1 MTKALYRKYRPLK
14 LADVVGQDDT
24 IRQLQT
30 QLTNQKISHGYLFVG
45 ARGCGKTSVAR
56 IFAHEINHFD
66 YQLEDNYVDIIEIDA
81 AVFTMVE
88 NIRELRDKA
97 MLAPTTGKYK
107 VYIIDEI
114 HMLSKNAFNALLKI
128 LEEPPEHIVFIL
140 ATTNP
145 EKIPATILS
154 RVQIFHFK
162 LADKSIMQPFLEN
175 ICQKEGINIEKD
187 ALSLLIEQGGG
198 SFRDSLSILDQLS
211 NLHADKS
218 TLITTEEVS
227 SALGVPKQVL
237 IEELLASYE
246 QENIDQIRSLIEE
259 LINQGNKAEGIA
271 TSLIKAIV
279 QNPTAK
285 NLHLIEKLYAV
296 NGEFASAKLIVALI
310 LDHFKTAPIT
320 ISAPSTPQ
328 IQAAKTPVT
337 AQTPDAVRAQ
347 ATTKTSIATESPA
360 AEPAAQVTPVA
371 PAAPATPVAPAAPAT
386 SVTTT
391 TPTPPATSEEPAK
404 PSINPEIRERLIK
417 ISKSKLTEKIQER
430 AEIQNQPVQAEAMTI
445 PEAVVSGSG
454 DFSAKGFLENIKNIA
469 ETLFVPLNK
478 SYFAYKSN
486 QLEIYP
492 SAKVWFNILNSKNNL
507 EVLKTAING
516 LNITIMNP
524 DEHKIPSTAVDFN
537 QFSAGKLEATPRTD
551 DASLSAISDIM
562 GNIQEL
568 EDSPF

>member
-128 LEEPPEHIVFIL
+128 LEEPPEHIVFIF

-162 LADKSIMQPFLEN
+162 LADKSVMQPFLES
-175 ICQKEGINIEKD
+175 ICQKEGINIEKE

-211 NLHADKS
+211 NLHPDKS

-237 IEELLASYE
+237 IQELLTSYE
-246 QENIDQIRSLIEE
+246 QENVDQIRSLVEE

-310 LDHFKTAPIT
+310 LDHFKAAPIT

-328 IQAAKTPVT
+328 IQAANPPVT
-337 AQTPDAVRAQ
+337 TQTPEAVSTQEA
-347 ATTKTSIATESPA
+347 TKTSIATESPIT
-360 AEPAAQVTPVA
+360 E
-371 PAAPATPVAPAAPAT
+371 PAAPATPVAPATPAT
-386 SVTTT
+386 PV
-391 TPTPPATSEEPAK
+391 TSEEPAK
-404 PSINPEIRERLIK
+404 PSIDPEIRERLVK
-417 ISKSKLTEKIQER
+417 ISKSKITEKIQER
-430 AEIQNQPVQAEAMTI
+430 AEIQNQQVQAEAITI

-516 LNITIMNP
+516 LNIIIMNP

-537 QFSAGKLEATPRTD
+537 QFSAGKLEATPKSD

>member
-14 LADVVGQDDT
+14 LTDVVGQDDT

-107 VYIIDEI
+107 IYIIDEI

-128 LEEPPEHIVFIL
+128 LEEPPEHVVFIF

-162 LADKSIMQPFLEN
+162 LADKSVMQPFLEN

-211 NLHADKS
+211 NLHPDKS

-237 IEELLASYE
+237 IQELLASYE
-246 QENIDQIRSLIEE
+246 QEDVDQIRSLVEE

-271 TSLIKAIV
+271 TSLIKVII
-279 QNPTAK
+279 QNPTTK

-310 LDHFKTAPIT
+310 LDHFKATPVA
-320 ISAPSTPQ
+320 ISAPSTSQ
-328 IQAAKTPVT
+328 IQATNPPVT
-337 AQTPDAVRAQ
+337 TQTPEVISAQ
-347 ATTKTSIATESPA
+347 ETTKTSIATESPVV
-360 AEPAAQVTPVA
+360 EPATPVTTAA
-371 PAAPATPVAPAAPAT
+371 PAAPVTPAE
-386 SVTTT
+386 
-391 TPTPPATSEEPAK
+391 PTK
-404 PSINPEIRERLIK
+404 PSINPEIRERLVK
-417 ISKSKLTEKIQER
+417 ISKSKITEKIQER
-430 AEIQNQPVQAEAMTI
+430 AEIQNQQGQVEAMTI

-478 SYFAYKSN
+478 SYFAYKTDH
-486 QLEIYP
+486 LEIYP

-516 LNITIMNP
+516 LNIIIMNP

-537 QFSAGKLEATPRTD
+537 QFSAGKLEATPKTD

>member
-128 LEEPPEHIVFIL
+128 LEEPPEHIVFIF

-162 LADKSIMQPFLEN
+162 LADKSVMQPFLES

-211 NLHADKS
+211 NLHPDKS

-237 IEELLASYE
+237 IQEILTSYE
-246 QENIDQIRSLIEE
+246 QENVDQIRSLVEE

-310 LDHFKTAPIT
+310 LDHFKAAPIT

-328 IQAAKTPVT
+328 IQAANPPVT
-337 AQTPDAVRAQ
+337 TQTPEAVSAQ
-347 ATTKTSIATESPA
+347 ETTKTSIATESPVV
-360 AEPAAQVTPVA
+360 E
-371 PAAPATPVAPAAPAT
+371 PAAPATPVAPATPATPVTPTAPAT
-386 SVTTT
+386 Q
-391 TPTPPATSEEPAK
+391 EESAK
-404 PSINPEIRERLIK
+404 PSINPEIRERLVK

-430 AEIQNQPVQAEAMTI
+430 AEIQNQQVQVEAMTI

-516 LNITIMNP
+516 LNIIIMNP

-537 QFSAGKLEATPRTD
+537 QFSAGKLEAAPKTD

>member
-97 MLAPTTGKYK
+97 MLTPTTGKYK

-128 LEEPPEHIVFIL
+128 LEEPPEHIVFIF

-211 NLHADKS
+211 NLHPDKS

-237 IEELLASYE
+237 IEELLVSYE
-246 QENIDQIRSLIEE
+246 QENIDKIRNLVEE

-310 LDHFKTAPIT
+310 LDHFKAALVA

-328 IQAAKTPVT
+328 IQATNPPVT
-337 AQTPDAVRAQ
+337 TQTLEVISAQEA
-347 ATTKTSIATESPA
+347 TKTSIATESPI
-360 AEPAAQVTPVA
+360 AEPATPATQVTPTA
-371 PAAPATPVAPAAPAT
+371 Q
-386 SVTTT
+386 T
-391 TPTPPATSEEPAK
+391 TPTTTATPTPQEEPAK
-404 PSINPEIRERLIK
+404 PSINPEIRERLVK
-417 ISKSKLTEKIQER
+417 ISKSKITEKIQER
-430 AEIQNQPVQAEAMTI
+430 AEIQNQQVQVEAMTI

-454 DFSAKGFLENIKNIA
+454 DFSAKGFLENIRNIA

-478 SYFAYKSN
+478 SYFAYKTDH
-486 QLEIYP
+486 LEIYP

-507 EVLKTAING
+507 EVLRTAING
-516 LNITIMNP
+516 LNIIIMNP
-524 DEHKIPSTAVDFN
+524 DEHKTPSTAVDFN
-537 QFSAGKLEATPRTD
+537 QFSAGKLEATPKTD

>member
-128 LEEPPEHIVFIL
+128 LEEPPEHIVFIF

-162 LADKSIMQPFLEN
+162 LADKSVMQPFLEG
-175 ICQKEGINIEKD
+175 IRQKEGINIEKD

-237 IEELLASYE
+237 IQELLTSYE
-246 QENIDQIRSLIEE
+246 QENVDQIRSLVEE
-259 LINQGNKAEGIA
+259 LINQGNKSEGIA

-310 LDHFKTAPIT
+310 LDHFKTTPIT
-320 ISAPSTPQ
+320 VSAPSAPQ
-328 IQAAKTPVT
+328 IQAKNPEVITPAPEVIST
-337 AQTPDAVRAQ
+337 Q
-347 ATTKTSIATESPA
+347 AATEVPIATESPI
-360 AEPAAQVTPVA
+360 AEPAAPAAPVTPV
-371 PAAPATPVAPAAPAT
+371 
-386 SVTTT
+386 
-391 TPTPPATSEEPAK
+391 EPAK
-404 PSINPEIRERLIK
+404 PSIDPEIRERLVK

-430 AEIQNQPVQAEAMTI
+430 AEIQNQQVQVEAMTI

-454 DFSAKGFLENIKNIA
+454 DFSAKGFLENIRNIA

-478 SYFAYKSN
+478 SYFTYKSN

-507 EVLKTAING
+507 EVLRTAING
-516 LNITIMNP
+516 LNIIIMNP

-537 QFSAGKLEATPRTD
+537 QFSAGKLEAAPKSD
-551 DASLSAISDIM
+551 DTSLSAISDIM

>member
-128 LEEPPEHIVFIL
+128 LEEPPEHIVFIF

-162 LADKSIMQPFLEN
+162 LADKSIMQPFLEG

-211 NLHADKS
+211 NLHPDKS

-237 IEELLASYE
+237 IEELLANYE
-246 QENIDQIRSLIEE
+246 QENIDQIRSLVEE

-310 LDHFKTAPIT
+310 LDHFKAAPIT
-320 ISAPSTPQ
+320 ISAPPAPQ
-328 IQAAKTPVT
+328 IQATNPPIT
-337 AQTPDAVRAQ
+337 IQTPEAVSAQ
-347 ATTKTSIATESPA
+347 ATTETSIATESLI
-360 AEPAAQVTPVA
+360 AEPIPPAAQT
-371 PAAPATPVAPAAPAT
+371 TPVAPAAPAT
-386 SVTTT
+386 S
-391 TPTPPATSEEPAK
+391 ATSEEPAK
-404 PSINPEIRERLIK
+404 PSINPEIRERLVK

-430 AEIQNQPVQAEAMTI
+430 AEIQNQQIQAEAMTI

-507 EVLKTAING
+507 EVLRAAING
-516 LNITIMNP
+516 LNIIIMNP

-537 QFSAGKLEATPRTD
+537 QFSAGKLEATPKTD

>member
-30 QLTNQKISHGYLFVG
+30 QLANQKISHGYLFVG

-128 LEEPPEHIVFIL
+128 LEEPPEHIVFIF

-162 LADKSIMQPFLEN
+162 LADKSVMQPFLEN

-237 IEELLASYE
+237 IQELLANYE
-246 QENIDQIRSLIEE
+246 QENVDQIRSLVEE

-285 NLHLIEKLYAV
+285 NLHVIEKLYAV

-310 LDHFKTAPIT
+310 LDHFKATPVA

-328 IQAAKTPVT
+328 IQVAKTTVN
-337 AQTPDAVRAQ
+337 AQTPGVISAQ
-347 ATTKTSIATESPA
+347 EATKTSIATESPIT
-360 AEPAAQVTPVA
+360 EPATTAAPVTSTTS
-371 PAAPATPVAPAAPAT
+371 AAPATPVN
-386 SVTTT
+386 
-391 TPTPPATSEEPAK
+391 SEEPAK

-417 ISKSKLTEKIQER
+417 ISKSRLTEKIQER
-430 AEIQNQPVQAEAMTI
+430 AEIQNQQVQAEAMTI

-454 DFSAKGFLENIKNIA
+454 DFSAKGFLENIRNIA

-478 SYFAYKSN
+478 SYFTYKSN

-507 EVLKTAING
+507 EVLRTAING
-516 LNITIMNP
+516 LNIIIMNP

-537 QFSAGKLEATPRTD
+537 QFSAGKLEAAPKSD
-551 DASLSAISDIM
+551 DTSLSAISDIM

>member
-128 LEEPPEHIVFIL
+128 LEEPPEHIVFIF

-162 LADKSIMQPFLEN
+162 LADKSIMQPFLEG

-237 IEELLASYE
+237 IQELLASYE
-246 QENIDQIRSLIEE
+246 QENVDQIRSLVEE

-285 NLHLIEKLYAV
+285 NLHLIEKLYTV

-310 LDHFKTAPIT
+310 LDHFKAAPIT
-320 ISAPSTPQ
+320 ISAPSAPQ
-328 IQAAKTPVT
+328 IQATKTPVT
-337 AQTPDAVRAQ
+337 TQIPDAVRAQ
-347 ATTKTSIATESPA
+347 ATTETSIATGVPI
-360 AEPAAQVTPVA
+360 AEPAATATPVTSTTS
-371 PAAPATPVAPAAPAT
+371 AAPATPVN
-386 SVTTT
+386 
-391 TPTPPATSEEPAK
+391 SEEPAK

-417 ISKSKLTEKIQER
+417 ISKSRLTEKIQER
-430 AEIQNQPVQAEAMTI
+430 AEIQNQQVQAEAMTI

-516 LNITIMNP
+516 LNIIIMNP

-537 QFSAGKLEATPRTD
+537 QFSAGKLEAALKS
-551 DASLSAISDIM
+551 DAPSLSAISDIM

>member
-128 LEEPPEHIVFIL
+128 LEEPPEHIVFIF

-162 LADKSIMQPFLEN
+162 LADKSIMQSFLEN

-237 IEELLASYE
+237 IQEILTSYE
-246 QENIDQIRSLIEE
+246 QEDINQIRSLVEE

-279 QNPTAK
+279 QNPTTK

-310 LDHFKTAPIT
+310 LDHFKAAPIA
-320 ISAPSTPQ
+320 IAAPSAPQ
-328 IQAAKTPVT
+328 IQATKTQANT
-337 AQTPDAVRAQ
+337 QTPEAVSAQ
-347 ATTKTSIATESPA
+347 ATTKTSIATESPI
-360 AEPAAQVTPVA
+360 AEPIPPVTQTTTGA
-371 PAAPATPVAPAAPAT
+371 PAAPAAPV
-386 SVTTT
+386 
-391 TPTPPATSEEPAK
+391 TSEEPAK
-404 PSINPEIRERLIK
+404 PSINPEIRERLVK

-430 AEIQNQPVQAEAMTI
+430 AEIQNQQVQAEAMTI
-445 PEAVVSGSG
+445 PEAVVSGAG
-454 DFSAKGFLENIKNIA
+454 DFSAKGFLENIRNIA

-516 LNITIMNP
+516 LNITIINP

-537 QFSAGKLEATPRTD
+537 QFSAGKLEATPKTD
-551 DASLSAISDIM
+551 DTSLSAISDIM

>member
-128 LEEPPEHIVFIL
+128 LEEPPEHIVFIF

-162 LADKSIMQPFLEN
+162 LADKSVMQPFLEN

-211 NLHADKS
+211 NLHPDKS

-237 IEELLASYE
+237 IQELLASYE
-246 QENIDQIRSLIEE
+246 QENVDQIRSLVEE

-285 NLHLIEKLYAV
+285 NLHLIEKLYTV

-310 LDHFKTAPIT
+310 LDHFKAAPIT
-320 ISAPSTPQ
+320 ISAPSAPQ
-328 IQAAKTPVT
+328 IQATKTPVT
-337 AQTPDAVRAQ
+337 TQIPDAVRAQ
-347 ATTKTSIATESPA
+347 ATTETSIATGVPIT
-360 AEPAAQVTPVA
+360 EPAATATPVTSTTSA
-371 PAAPATPVAPAAPAT
+371 VPATPVN
-386 SVTTT
+386 
-391 TPTPPATSEEPAK
+391 SEEPAK
-404 PSINPEIRERLIK
+404 PSINPEIRERLVK

-430 AEIQNQPVQAEAMTI
+430 AEIQNQQVQAEAMTI

-454 DFSAKGFLENIKNIA
+454 DFSAKGFLENIRNIA

-478 SYFAYKSN
+478 SYFTYKSN
-486 QLEIYP
+486 QLKIYP

-507 EVLKTAING
+507 EVLRTAING
-516 LNITIMNP
+516 LNIIIMNP

-537 QFSAGKLEATPRTD
+537 QFSAGKLEAAPKSD
-551 DASLSAISDIM
+551 DTSLSAISDIM

>member
-128 LEEPPEHIVFIL
+128 LEEPPEHIVFIF

-162 LADKSIMQPFLEN
+162 LADKSIMQPFLEG

-246 QENIDQIRSLIEE
+246 QENIDQIRSLVEE

-271 TSLIKAIV
+271 TSLIKAIM
-279 QNPTAK
+279 QNPTTK

-310 LDHFKTAPIT
+310 LDHFKAAPIT
-320 ISAPSTPQ
+320 IAAPSAPQ
-328 IQAAKTPVT
+328 IQATKTQANTQTPETTSTQMAAETPMATKSPIVETATPATPTTPV
-337 AQTPDAVRAQ
+337 V
-347 ATTKTSIATESPA
+347 PA
-360 AEPAAQVTPVA
+360 A
-371 PAAPATPVAPAAPAT
+371 PAAPVTP
-386 SVTTT
+386 
-391 TPTPPATSEEPAK
+391 EEPAK
-404 PSINPEIRERLIK
+404 PSINPEIRERLVK
-417 ISKSKLTEKIQER
+417 ISKSKLTEKIQKR
-430 AEIQNQPVQAEAMTI
+430 AEIQNQQVQAEAMTI

-454 DFSAKGFLENIKNIA
+454 DFSAKGFLENIRNIA

-478 SYFAYKSN
+478 SYFAYKTDH
-486 QLEIYP
+486 LEIYP

-516 LNITIMNP
+516 LNIIIMNP

-537 QFSAGKLEATPRTD
+537 QFSAGKLEATPKTD

>member
-128 LEEPPEHIVFIL
+128 LEEPPEHIVFIF

-162 LADKSIMQPFLEN
+162 LADKSVMQPFLEG

-218 TLITTEEVS
+218 TLVTTEEVS

-237 IEELLASYE
+237 IEELLTNYE
-246 QENIDQIRSLIEE
+246 QENIDQIRSLVEE

-296 NGEFASAKLIVALI
+296 NGDFASAKLIVALI
-310 LDHFKTAPIT
+310 LDHFKAAPIA
-320 ISAPSTPQ
+320 IAAPSAPQ
-328 IQAAKTPVT
+328 IQATKTQANT
-337 AQTPDAVRAQ
+337 QTPEAVSAQ
-347 ATTKTSIATESPA
+347 ATTKTSIATESPI
-360 AEPAAQVTPVA
+360 AEPIPPVTQTTTGA
-371 PAAPATPVAPAAPAT
+371 PAAPAAPV
-386 SVTTT
+386 
-391 TPTPPATSEEPAK
+391 PPEESAK
-404 PSINPEIRERLIK
+404 PSINPEIRERLVK

-430 AEIQNQPVQAEAMTI
+430 AEIQNQQVQAEAMTI
-445 PEAVVSGSG
+445 PEAVVSGAG
-454 DFSAKGFLENIKNIA
+454 DFSAKGFLENIRNIA

-492 SAKVWFNILNSKNNL
+492 STKVWFNILNSKNNL
-507 EVLKTAING
+507 EVLRTAING
-516 LNITIMNP
+516 LNIIIMNP

-537 QFSAGKLEATPRTD
+537 QFSAGKLEATPKTD
-551 DASLSAISDIM
+551 DTSLSAISDIM

>member
-128 LEEPPEHIVFIL
+128 LEEPPEHIVFIF

-211 NLHADKS
+211 NLHTDKS

-237 IEELLASYE
+237 IEELLANYE

-310 LDHFKTAPIT
+310 LDHFKATPVA

-328 IQAAKTPVT
+328 IQVAKTTVN
-337 AQTPDAVRAQ
+337 AQTPGVISAQ
-347 ATTKTSIATESPA
+347 EATKTSIATESPVV
-360 AEPAAQVTPVA
+360 EPAT
-371 PAAPATPVAPAAPAT
+371 PATPVAPATPAT
-386 SVTTT
+386 SA
-391 TPTPPATSEEPAK
+391 TPTPQEEPAK
-404 PSINPEIRERLIK
+404 PSINPEIRERLVK

-430 AEIQNQPVQAEAMTI
+430 AEIQNQQVQAEAMTI

-516 LNITIMNP
+516 LNIIIMNP
-524 DEHKIPSTAVDFN
+524 DEHKIPSTTVDFN
-537 QFSAGKLEATPRTD
+537 QFSAGKLEAAPKSD
-551 DASLSAISDIM
+551 DTSLSAISDIM

>member
-14 LADVVGQDDT
+14 LADVVGQDDA

-128 LEEPPEHIVFIL
+128 LEEPPEHVVFIF

-162 LADKSIMQPFLEN
+162 LADKSVMQPFLEN

-211 NLHADKS
+211 NLHPDKS

-237 IEELLASYE
+237 IQELLTSYE
-246 QENIDQIRSLIEE
+246 QENVDQIRSLVEE

-310 LDHFKTAPIT
+310 LDHFKAAPIT
-320 ISAPSTPQ
+320 ISAPSAPQ
-328 IQAAKTPVT
+328 IQATKTPVT
-337 AQTPDAVRAQ
+337 TQTPEVVSTQEA
-347 ATTKTSIATESPA
+347 TKTSIAAGSPI
-360 AEPAAQVTPVA
+360 AEPAAPVTPVN
-371 PAAPATPVAPAAPAT
+371 PTTP
-386 SVTTT
+386 T
-391 TPTPPATSEEPAK
+391 TPTPQEKPAK
-404 PSINPEIRERLIK
+404 PSINPEIRERLVK

-430 AEIQNQPVQAEAMTI
+430 AEIQNQQVQVEAMTI

-537 QFSAGKLEATPRTD
+537 QFSAGKLEATPKTD

>member
-128 LEEPPEHIVFIL
+128 LEEPPEHIVFIF

-162 LADKSIMQPFLEN
+162 LADKSIMQPFLEG

-211 NLHADKS
+211 NLHPDKS

-237 IEELLASYE
+237 IEELLANYE
-246 QENIDQIRSLIEE
+246 QENIDQIRSLVEE

-310 LDHFKTAPIT
+310 LDHFKAAPIT
-320 ISAPSTPQ
+320 ISAPPAPQ
-328 IQAAKTPVT
+328 IQTTNPPIT
-337 AQTPDAVRAQ
+337 IQTPEAVSAQ
-347 ATTKTSIATESPA
+347 ATTETSIAAESPIV
-360 AEPAAQVTPVA
+360 EPIPPVTQTTPVA
-371 PAAPATPVAPAAPAT
+371 PAAPAAPVA
-386 SVTTT
+386 
-391 TPTPPATSEEPAK
+391 SEESAK
-404 PSINPEIRERLIK
+404 PSINPEIRERLVK
-417 ISKSKLTEKIQER
+417 ISKSKLTKKIQER
-430 AEIQNQPVQAEAMTI
+430 AEIQNQQVQAEAMTI

-454 DFSAKGFLENIKNIA
+454 DFSAKGFLENIRNIA

-478 SYFAYKSN
+478 SYFTYKSN

-516 LNITIMNP
+516 LNILIMNP
-524 DEHKIPSTAVDFN
+524 DEHKTPSTAVDFN
-537 QFSAGKLEATPRTD
+537 QFSAGKLEAAPKSD

>member
-1 MTKALYRKYRPLK
+1 
-14 LADVVGQDDT
+14 
-24 IRQLQT
+24 
-30 QLTNQKISHGYLFVG
+30 
-45 ARGCGKTSVAR
+45 
-56 IFAHEINHFD
+56 
-66 YQLEDNYVDIIEIDA
+66 
-81 AVFTMVE
+81 
-88 NIRELRDKA
+88 
-97 MLAPTTGKYK
+97 
-107 VYIIDEI
+107 
-114 HMLSKNAFNALLKI
+114 MLSKNAFNALLKI
-128 LEEPPEHIVFIL
+128 LEEPPEHIVFIF

-162 LADKSIMQPFLEN
+162 LADKSVMQPFLEN

-211 NLHADKS
+211 NLHPDKS

-237 IEELLASYE
+237 IEELLVSYE
-246 QENIDQIRSLIEE
+246 QENIDKIRNLVEE

-310 LDHFKTAPIT
+310 LDHFKAAPVA

-328 IQAAKTPVT
+328 IQATKPPVT
-337 AQTPDAVRAQ
+337 TQTAEVISAQEA
-347 ATTKTSIATESPA
+347 TKTSIATESPIT
-360 AEPAAQVTPVA
+360 E
-371 PAAPATPVAPAAPAT
+371 PAAPATPVAPATPAT
-386 SVTTT
+386 PV
-391 TPTPPATSEEPAK
+391 TSEEPAK
-404 PSINPEIRERLIK
+404 PSINPEIRERLVK

-430 AEIQNQPVQAEAMTI
+430 AEIQNQQVQAEAMTI

-478 SYFAYKSN
+478 SYFAYKTDH
-486 QLEIYP
+486 LEIYP

>member
-128 LEEPPEHIVFIL
+128 LEEPPEHIVFIF

-162 LADKSIMQPFLEN
+162 LADKSVMQPFLES

-227 SALGVPKQVL
+227 SVLGVPKQVL
-237 IEELLASYE
+237 IQELLANYE
-246 QENIDQIRSLIEE
+246 QENVEQIRSLVEE

-310 LDHFKTAPIT
+310 LDHFKATPVA

-328 IQAAKTPVT
+328 IQVAKTTVN
-337 AQTPDAVRAQ
+337 AQTPGVISAQ
-347 ATTKTSIATESPA
+347 EATKTSITTESPA
-360 AEPAAQVTPVA
+360 AE
-371 PAAPATPVAPAAPAT
+371 PAAPATPVAPATPATPVTPTAPAT
-386 SVTTT
+386 Q
-391 TPTPPATSEEPAK
+391 EESAK
-404 PSINPEIRERLIK
+404 PSINPEIRERLVK

-430 AEIQNQPVQAEAMTI
+430 AEIQNQQVQVEAMMI

-516 LNITIMNP
+516 LNIIIMNP

-537 QFSAGKLEATPRTD
+537 QFSAGKLEATPKTD

>member
-14 LADVVGQDDT
+14 LADVVGQDDA

-128 LEEPPEHIVFIL
+128 LEEPPEHIVFIF

-162 LADKSIMQPFLEN
+162 LADKSIMQPFLKN

-211 NLHADKS
+211 NLHTDKS

-227 SALGVPKQVL
+227 SALGIPKQVL

-246 QENIDQIRSLIEE
+246 QENIDQIRSLVEE

-285 NLHLIEKLYAV
+285 NLHLIEKLYVV

-310 LDHFKTAPIT
+310 LDHFKAAPIT

-328 IQAAKTPVT
+328 IQATNPPVNT
-337 AQTPDAVRAQ
+337 QTPE
-347 ATTKTSIATESPA
+347 TTSTQMA
-360 AEPAAQVTPVA
+360 AETSMATKSPIVE
-371 PAAPATPVAPAAPAT
+371 PAAPATPATPAT
-386 SVTTT
+386 SATS
-391 TPTPPATSEEPAK
+391 ATSEEPAK
-404 PSINPEIRERLIK
+404 PSINPEIRERLVK

-430 AEIQNQPVQAEAMTI
+430 AEIQNQQIQAEAMTI

-516 LNITIMNP
+516 LNIIIMNP

-537 QFSAGKLEATPRTD
+537 QFSAGKLEATPKTD

>member
-128 LEEPPEHIVFIL
+128 LEEPPEHIVFIF

-162 LADKSIMQPFLEN
+162 LADKSVMQPFLEN

-211 NLHADKS
+211 NLHPDKS

-237 IEELLASYE
+237 IQELLASYE
-246 QENIDQIRSLIEE
+246 QENVDQIRSLIEE

-310 LDHFKTAPIT
+310 LDHFKAAPIT
-320 ISAPSTPQ
+320 ISAPSAPQ
-328 IQAAKTPVT
+328 IQATKTPVT
-337 AQTPDAVRAQ
+337 TQTPEAVSTQEA
-347 ATTKTSIATESPA
+347 TKTSIATGSPI
-360 AEPAAQVTPVA
+360 AEPAATATPVTSTTS
-371 PAAPATPVAPAAPAT
+371 AAPATPVN
-386 SVTTT
+386 
-391 TPTPPATSEEPAK
+391 SEEPAK

-417 ISKSKLTEKIQER
+417 ISKSRLTEKIQER
-430 AEIQNQPVQAEAMTI
+430 AEIQNQQVQAEAMTI

-478 SYFAYKSN
+478 SYFAYKTDH
-486 QLEIYP
+486 LEIYP

-537 QFSAGKLEATPRTD
+537 QFSAGKLEATPKTD

>member
-128 LEEPPEHIVFIL
+128 LEEPPEHIVFIF

-145 EKIPATILS
+145 EKIPVTVLS

-162 LADKSIMQPFLEN
+162 LADKSVMQPFLEN

-187 ALSLLIEQGGG
+187 ALSLLIDQGGG

-211 NLHADKS
+211 NLHPDKS

-237 IEELLASYE
+237 IQELLTSYE
-246 QENIDQIRSLIEE
+246 QENVDQIRSLVEE

-310 LDHFKTAPIT
+310 LDHFKAAPIT

-328 IQAAKTPVT
+328 IQAANPPVT
-337 AQTPDAVRAQ
+337 TQTPEAVSTQEA
-347 ATTKTSIATESPA
+347 TKTSIATGSPIT
-360 AEPAAQVTPVA
+360 EPAATATPVTSTTSA
-371 PAAPATPVAPAAPAT
+371 VPATPVN
-386 SVTTT
+386 
-391 TPTPPATSEEPAK
+391 SEEPAK

-417 ISKSKLTEKIQER
+417 ISKSRLTEKIQER
-430 AEIQNQPVQAEAMTI
+430 AEIQNQQVQVEAMTI

-486 QLEIYP
+486 LLEIYP

-516 LNITIMNP
+516 LNIIIMNP
-524 DEHKIPSTAVDFN
+524 DEHKTPSTAVDFN
-537 QFSAGKLEATPRTD
+537 QFSAGKLEATPKTD

>member
-14 LADVVGQDDT
+14 LADVIGQDDT

-128 LEEPPEHIVFIL
+128 LEEPPEHIIFIF

-237 IEELLASYE
+237 IQELLANYE
-246 QENIDQIRSLIEE
+246 QENVDQIRSLVEE

-310 LDHFKTAPIT
+310 LDHFKAAPVA

-328 IQAAKTPVT
+328 IQATKPPVT
-337 AQTPDAVRAQ
+337 TQTAEVVSAQ
-347 ATTKTSIATESPA
+347 ATAETSIATESPA
-360 AEPAAQVTPVA
+360 AEPAALVTPTA
-371 PAAPATPVAPAAPAT
+371 QTIPT
-386 SVTTT
+386 SQ
-391 TPTPPATSEEPAK
+391 EEPAK
-404 PSINPEIRERLIK
+404 PSINPEIRERLVK

-430 AEIQNQPVQAEAMTI
+430 AEIQNQQVQAEAMTI

-516 LNITIMNP
+516 LNITIRNP

-537 QFSAGKLEATPRTD
+537 QFSAGKLEATPKTD
-551 DASLSAISDIM
+551 DTSLSAISDIM

>member
-128 LEEPPEHIVFIL
+128 LEEPPEHIVFIF

-310 LDHFKTAPIT
+310 LDHFKAAPIT
-320 ISAPSTPQ
+320 ISAPSAPQ
-328 IQAAKTPVT
+328 IQATKTPVT
-337 AQTPDAVRAQ
+337 TQTPDAVRAQ
-347 ATTKTSIATESPA
+347 ATAETSIATESPI
-360 AEPAAQVTPVA
+360 AEPAT
-371 PAAPATPVAPAAPAT
+371 PATPVTPTAPAT
-386 SVTTT
+386 Q
-391 TPTPPATSEEPAK
+391 EESAK
-404 PSINPEIRERLIK
+404 PSINPEIRERLVK

-430 AEIQNQPVQAEAMTI
+430 AEIQNQQVQVEAMTI

-478 SYFAYKSN
+478 SYFAYKTDH
-486 QLEIYP
+486 LEIYP

-516 LNITIMNP
+516 LNIIIMNP

-537 QFSAGKLEATPRTD
+537 QFSAGKLEATPKTD

>member
-128 LEEPPEHIVFIL
+128 LEEPPEHIVFIF

-162 LADKSIMQPFLEN
+162 LADKSVMQPFLEG

-271 TSLIKAIV
+271 ASIIKAIV

-310 LDHFKTAPIT
+310 LDHFKAAPIT
-320 ISAPSTPQ
+320 ISAPPAPQ
-328 IQAAKTPVT
+328 IQTTNPPIT
-337 AQTPDAVRAQ
+337 IQTPEAVSAQ
-347 ATTKTSIATESPA
+347 ATTETSIAAESPIV
-360 AEPAAQVTPVA
+360 EPIPPVTQTTPVA
-371 PAAPATPVAPAAPAT
+371 PAAPAAPVA
-386 SVTTT
+386 
-391 TPTPPATSEEPAK
+391 SEESAK
-404 PSINPEIRERLIK
+404 PSINPEIRERLVK
-417 ISKSKLTEKIQER
+417 ISKSKLTKKIQER
-430 AEIQNQPVQAEAMTI
+430 AEIQNQQVQAEAMTI

-454 DFSAKGFLENIKNIA
+454 DFSAKGFLENIRNIA

-478 SYFAYKSN
+478 SYFTYKSN

-507 EVLKTAING
+507 EVLRTAING
-516 LNITIMNP
+516 LNIIIMNP

-537 QFSAGKLEATPRTD
+537 QFSAGKLEAAPKSD
-551 DASLSAISDIM
+551 DTSLSAISDIM

>member
-97 MLAPTTGKYK
+97 MLTPTTGKYK

-128 LEEPPEHIVFIL
+128 LEEPPEHIVFIF

-162 LADKSIMQPFLEN
+162 LADKSVMQPFLEN

-211 NLHADKS
+211 NLHPDKS

-237 IEELLASYE
+237 IQELLASYE
-246 QENIDQIRSLIEE
+246 QENVDQIRSLVEE

-310 LDHFKTAPIT
+310 LDHFKAAPVA

-328 IQAAKTPVT
+328 IQATKTPVT
-337 AQTPDAVRAQ
+337 TQTPGAASTQ
-347 ATTKTSIATESPA
+347 EATETSIATGSPIT
-360 AEPAAQVTPVA
+360 E
-371 PAAPATPVAPAAPAT
+371 PAAPATPVAPATPATPVTPTAPAT
-386 SVTTT
+386 Q
-391 TPTPPATSEEPAK
+391 EESAK
-404 PSINPEIRERLIK
+404 PSINPEIRERLVK

-430 AEIQNQPVQAEAMTI
+430 AEIQNQQVQAEAMTI

-516 LNITIMNP
+516 LKIIIMNP

-537 QFSAGKLEATPRTD
+537 QFSAGKLEATQKSD

>member
-128 LEEPPEHIVFIL
+128 LEEPPEHIVFIF

-211 NLHADKS
+211 NLHPDKS

-237 IEELLASYE
+237 IQELLTSYE
-246 QENIDQIRSLIEE
+246 QENVDQIRSLVEE

-310 LDHFKTAPIT
+310 LDHFKATPVA

-328 IQAAKTPVT
+328 IQVAKTTVNT
-337 AQTPDAVRAQ
+337 QTPGVISAQ
-347 ATTKTSIATESPA
+347 EATKTSIATESPI
-360 AEPAAQVTPVA
+360 AEPATPATQVTP
-371 PAAPATPVAPAAPAT
+371 
-386 SVTTT
+386 T
-391 TPTPPATSEEPAK
+391 TPTPQEESTK
-404 PSINPEIRERLIK
+404 PSINPEIRERLVK

-430 AEIQNQPVQAEAMTI
+430 AEIQNQQVQVEAMTI

-454 DFSAKGFLENIKNIA
+454 DFSAKGFLENIRNIA

-478 SYFAYKSN
+478 SYFAYKTDH
-486 QLEIYP
+486 LEIYP

-524 DEHKIPSTAVDFN
+524 DEHKTPSTAVDFN
-537 QFSAGKLEATPRTD
+537 QFSAGKLEATPKTD

>member
-14 LADVVGQDDT
+14 LADIVGQDDT

-128 LEEPPEHIVFIL
+128 LEEPPEHIVFIF

-162 LADKSIMQPFLEN
+162 LADKSVMQPFLEN

-211 NLHADKS
+211 NLHTDKS

-237 IEELLASYE
+237 IEELLVNYE
-246 QENIDQIRSLIEE
+246 QENIDQIRSLVEE

-310 LDHFKTAPIT
+310 LDHFKAAPVAIA
-320 ISAPSTPQ
+320 APSAPQ
-328 IQAAKTPVT
+328 IQATKTQANT
-337 AQTPDAVRAQ
+337 QTPEAVSAQ
-347 ATTKTSIATESPA
+347 ATTKTSIATESPI
-360 AEPAAQVTPVA
+360 AEPAAPVTPVT
-371 PAAPATPVAPAAPAT
+371 PAATA
-386 SVTTT
+386 
-391 TPTPPATSEEPAK
+391 TPTPQEETAK
-404 PSINPEIRERLIK
+404 PSINPEIRERLVK

-430 AEIQNQPVQAEAMTI
+430 AEIQNQQVQAEAMTI

-478 SYFAYKSN
+478 SYFAYKTDH
-486 QLEIYP
+486 LEIYP

-516 LNITIMNP
+516 LNIIIMNP

-537 QFSAGKLEATPRTD
+537 QFSAGKLEATPKSD

>member
-128 LEEPPEHIVFIL
+128 LEEPPEHIVFIF

-211 NLHADKS
+211 NLHPDKS

-237 IEELLASYE
+237 IQELLASYE
-246 QENIDQIRSLIEE
+246 QENVDQIRSLVEE

-296 NGEFASAKLIVALI
+296 NGEFASAKLVVALI
-310 LDHFKTAPIT
+310 LDHFKSAPAA

-328 IQAAKTPVT
+328 IQATNPPINTQAPGVIS
-337 AQTPDAVRAQ
+337 AQE
-347 ATTKTSIATESPA
+347 TTKTSIATESPVV
-360 AEPAAQVTPVA
+360 E
-371 PAAPATPVAPAAPAT
+371 PAAPATPVAPAAP
-386 SVTTT
+386 T
-391 TPTPPATSEEPAK
+391 TPATLAASAAPTPQEESAK
-404 PSINPEIRERLIK
+404 PSINPEIRERLLK

-430 AEIQNQPVQAEAMTI
+430 AEIQNQQVQAEAMTI

-454 DFSAKGFLENIKNIA
+454 NFSAKGFLENIRNIA

-478 SYFAYKSN
+478 SYFTYKSN

-507 EVLKTAING
+507 EVLRTAING
-516 LNITIMNP
+516 LNIIIMNP

-537 QFSAGKLEATPRTD
+537 QFSAGKLEATPKTD
-551 DASLSAISDIM
+551 DVSLSAISDIM

>member
-128 LEEPPEHIVFIL
+128 LEEPPEHVVFIF

-162 LADKSIMQPFLEN
+162 LADKSVMQPFLEN

-237 IEELLASYE
+237 IQELLVNYE
-246 QENIDQIRSLIEE
+246 QENVEQIRSLIEE

-271 TSLIKAIV
+271 NSLIKAIV

-310 LDHFKTAPIT
+310 LDHFKAAPIT

-328 IQAAKTPVT
+328 IQATNPEVNTPAPEVINT
-337 AQTPDAVRAQ
+337 QET
-347 ATTKTSIATESPA
+347 TESPI
-360 AEPAAQVTPVA
+360 AE
-371 PAAPATPVAPAAPAT
+371 PAAPATPV
-386 SVTTT
+386 
-391 TPTPPATSEEPAK
+391 TSEEPAK
-404 PSINPEIRERLIK
+404 PSINPEIRERLV
-417 ISKSKLTEKIQER
+417 KSPKAKLTEKIQER
-430 AEIQNQPVQAEAMTI
+430 AEIQNQQVQAEAMTI

-478 SYFAYKSN
+478 SYFAYKTDH
-486 QLEIYP
+486 LEIYP

-516 LNITIMNP
+516 LSITIMNP

-537 QFSAGKLEATPRTD
+537 QFSAGKLEAAPKSD
-551 DASLSAISDIM
+551 DTSLSAISDIM

>member
-30 QLTNQKISHGYLFVG
+30 QLTNQKISHGYVFVG

-128 LEEPPEHIVFIL
+128 LEEPPEHIVFIF

-162 LADKSIMQPFLEN
+162 LADKSIMQPFLEG

-211 NLHADKS
+211 NLHTDKS

-227 SALGVPKQVL
+227 SALGIPKQVL
-237 IEELLASYE
+237 IQELLASYE

-310 LDHFKTAPIT
+310 LDHFKAAPIT
-320 ISAPSTPQ
+320 ISAPPAPQ
-328 IQAAKTPVT
+328 IQATNPPIT
-337 AQTPDAVRAQ
+337 IQTPEAVSAQ
-347 ATTKTSIATESPA
+347 ATTETSIAAESPIV
-360 AEPAAQVTPVA
+360 EPIPPVTQTTPVA
-371 PAAPATPVAPAAPAT
+371 PAAPAAPVA
-386 SVTTT
+386 
-391 TPTPPATSEEPAK
+391 SEESAK
-404 PSINPEIRERLIK
+404 PSINPEIRERLVK

-430 AEIQNQPVQAEAMTI
+430 AEIQNQQVQAEAMTI

-507 EVLKTAING
+507 EVLRTAING
-516 LNITIMNP
+516 LNIIIMNP
-524 DEHKIPSTAVDFN
+524 DEHKTPSTAVDFN
-537 QFSAGKLEATPRTD
+537 QFSAGKLEAAPKSD
-551 DASLSAISDIM
+551 DTSLSAISDIM

>member
-14 LADVVGQDDT
+14 LADVVGQNDT

-128 LEEPPEHIVFIL
+128 LEEPPEHVVFIF

-162 LADKSIMQPFLEN
+162 LADKSVMQPFLEN

-211 NLHADKS
+211 NLHPDKS

-237 IEELLASYE
+237 IQELLTSYE
-246 QENIDQIRSLIEE
+246 QENVDQIRSLIEE

-279 QNPTAK
+279 QNPTTK

-310 LDHFKTAPIT
+310 LDHFKATPIT

-328 IQAAKTPVT
+328 IQAANPPVT
-337 AQTPDAVRAQ
+337 TQTPGVISAQ
-347 ATTKTSIATESPA
+347 EATKTSIATESPIT
-360 AEPAAQVTPVA
+360 E
-371 PAAPATPVAPAAPAT
+371 PAAPATPVAPATPAT
-386 SVTTT
+386 PV
-391 TPTPPATSEEPAK
+391 TSEEPAK
-404 PSINPEIRERLIK
+404 PSINPEIRERLVK

-430 AEIQNQPVQAEAMTI
+430 AEIQNQQVQAEAMTI

-478 SYFAYKSN
+478 SYFAYKTDH
-486 QLEIYP
+486 LEIYP

-537 QFSAGKLEATPRTD
+537 QFSAGKLEATPKTD
-551 DASLSAISDIM
+551 DTSLSAISDIM

>member
-128 LEEPPEHIVFIL
+128 LEEPPEHIVFIF

-211 NLHADKS
+211 NLHPDKS

-237 IEELLASYE
+237 IQEILTSYE
-246 QENIDQIRSLIEE
+246 QENVNQIRSLVEE

-310 LDHFKTAPIT
+310 LDHFKAAPIT
-320 ISAPSTPQ
+320 ISAPSAPQ

-337 AQTPDAVRAQ
+337 TQTPDAVRAQ
-347 ATTKTSIATESPA
+347 ATAETSISTGGPI
-360 AEPAAQVTPVA
+360 AEPAAPVTPAA
-371 PAAPATPVAPAAPAT
+371 PAAPVTPV
-386 SVTTT
+386 
-391 TPTPPATSEEPAK
+391 EPAK
-404 PSINPEIRERLIK
+404 PLIDPEIRERLVK

-430 AEIQNQPVQAEAMTI
+430 AEIQNQQVQVEAMTI

-454 DFSAKGFLENIKNIA
+454 DFSAKGFLENIRNIT

-478 SYFAYKSN
+478 SYFTYKSN
-486 QLEIYP
+486 QIEIYP

-507 EVLKTAING
+507 EVLRTAING
-516 LNITIMNP
+516 LNIIIMNP

-537 QFSAGKLEATPRTD
+537 QFSAGKLEAAPKSD
-551 DASLSAISDIM
+551 DTSLSAISDIM

>member
-14 LADVVGQDDT
+14 LTDVVGQDDT

-128 LEEPPEHIVFIL
+128 LEEPPEHVVFIF

-162 LADKSIMQPFLEN
+162 LADKSVMQPFLEN

-211 NLHADKS
+211 NLHPDKS

-237 IEELLASYE
+237 IQELLTSYE
-246 QENIDQIRSLIEE
+246 QENVDQIRSLVEE

-310 LDHFKTAPIT
+310 LDHFKAAPIT
-320 ISAPSTPQ
+320 ISAPSAPQ

-337 AQTPDAVRAQ
+337 TQTPGVISAQ
-347 ATTKTSIATESPA
+347 EATKTSIATESPI
-360 AEPAAQVTPVA
+360 AEPAT
-371 PAAPATPVAPAAPAT
+371 PATPVTPTAPAT
-386 SVTTT
+386 Q
-391 TPTPPATSEEPAK
+391 EESAK
-404 PSINPEIRERLIK
+404 PSINPEIRERLVK

-430 AEIQNQPVQAEAMTI
+430 AEIQNQQVQAEAMTI

-454 DFSAKGFLENIKNIA
+454 DFSAKGFLENIRNIA

-478 SYFAYKSN
+478 SYFTYKSN

-524 DEHKIPSTAVDFN
+524 DEHKTPSTAVDFN
-537 QFSAGKLEATPRTD
+537 QFSAGKLEATPKTD
-551 DASLSAISDIM
+551 DTSLSAISDIM

>member
-97 MLAPTTGKYK
+97 MLTPTTGKYK

-128 LEEPPEHIVFIL
+128 LEEPPEHIVFIF

-162 LADKSIMQPFLEN
+162 LADKSVMQPFLEN

-211 NLHADKS
+211 NLHPNKS

-227 SALGVPKQVL
+227 SALGVPKQV
-237 IEELLASYE
+237 IIQELLTSYE
-246 QENIDQIRSLIEE
+246 QENVDQIRSLVEE

-279 QNPTAK
+279 QNPTTK
-285 NLHLIEKLYAV
+285 NLHLIEKLYTV

-310 LDHFKTAPIT
+310 LDHFKAAPIT
-320 ISAPSTPQ
+320 ISAPSAPQ
-328 IQAAKTPVT
+328 IQAKNTPVN
-337 AQTPDAVRAQ
+337 AQTPEVISAQ
-347 ATTKTSIATESPA
+347 ETTKTSIATESPVV
-360 AEPAAQVTPVA
+360 EPVAPVTPV
-371 PAAPATPVAPAAPAT
+371 T
-386 SVTTT
+386 STAQT
-391 TPTPPATSEEPAK
+391 TPTATATPAPQEEPAK
-404 PSINPEIRERLIK
+404 PSINPEIRERLLK

-430 AEIQNQPVQAEAMTI
+430 AEIQNQQVQVEAMTI

-478 SYFAYKSN
+478 SYFAYKTDH
-486 QLEIYP
+486 LEIYP

-537 QFSAGKLEATPRTD
+537 QFSAGKLEATPKTD

>member
-128 LEEPPEHIVFIL
+128 LEEPPEHIVFIF

-237 IEELLASYE
+237 IQELLASYE
-246 QENIDQIRSLIEE
+246 QENVDQIRSLVEE

-271 TSLIKAIV
+271 NSLIKAIV

-310 LDHFKTAPIT
+310 LNHFKAAPVA

-328 IQAAKTPVT
+328 IQVAKPPVT
-337 AQTPDAVRAQ
+337 TQTAEVVSAQ
-347 ATTKTSIATESPA
+347 ATAETSIATESPA
-360 AEPAAQVTPVA
+360 AEPAALVTPTA
-371 PAAPATPVAPAAPAT
+371 QTIPT
-386 SVTTT
+386 SQ
-391 TPTPPATSEEPAK
+391 EEPAK
-404 PSINPEIRERLIK
+404 PSINPEIRERLVK

-430 AEIQNQPVQAEAMTI
+430 AEIQNQQVQAEAMTI

-516 LNITIMNP
+516 LNIIIMNP

-537 QFSAGKLEATPRTD
+537 QFSAGKLEATPKTD

>member
-107 VYIIDEI
+107 VYIIDEV

-128 LEEPPEHIVFIL
+128 LEEPPEHIVFIF

-162 LADKSIMQPFLEN
+162 LADKSVMQPFLEG

-237 IEELLASYE
+237 IQELLASYE
-246 QENIDQIRSLIEE
+246 QENVEQIRSLVEE

-310 LDHFKTAPIT
+310 LDHFKAAQIT
-320 ISAPSTPQ
+320 IAAPSAPQ
-328 IQAAKTPVT
+328 IQSTNPPANT
-337 AQTPDAVRAQ
+337 QTTEVVSTQ
-347 ATTKTSIATESPA
+347 ATAETSMTTGSPI
-360 AEPAAQVTPVA
+360 AEPATSAAPAAPTAPTTPVA
-371 PAAPATPVAPAAPAT
+371 PAASVAPATP
-386 SVTTT
+386 T
-391 TPTPPATSEEPAK
+391 TPEEPAK
-404 PSINPEIRERLIK
+404 PSINPEIRERLVK

-430 AEIQNQPVQAEAMTI
+430 AEIQNQQIQAEAMTI

-516 LNITIMNP
+516 LNIIIMNP

-537 QFSAGKLEATPRTD
+537 QFSAGKLEATPKTD

>member
-97 MLAPTTGKYK
+97 MLTPTTGKYK

-128 LEEPPEHIVFIL
+128 LEEPPEHIVFIF

-175 ICQKEGINIEKD
+175 ICQKEGVNIEKD

-237 IEELLASYE
+237 IQELLANYE
-246 QENIDQIRSLIEE
+246 QENVEQIRSLVEE

-310 LDHFKTAPIT
+310 LDHFKAAPIT

-328 IQAAKTPVT
+328 IQATNPEVNTPAPEAINT
-337 AQTPDAVRAQ
+337 QET
-347 ATTKTSIATESPA
+347 TESPI
-360 AEPAAQVTPVA
+360 AE
-371 PAAPATPVAPAAPAT
+371 PAAPATPV
-386 SVTTT
+386 
-391 TPTPPATSEEPAK
+391 TSEEPAK
-404 PSINPEIRERLIK
+404 PSINPEIRERLVK

-430 AEIQNQPVQAEAMTI
+430 AEIQNQQVQAEAMTI

-478 SYFAYKSN
+478 SYFAYKTDH
-486 QLEIYP
+486 LEIYP

-524 DEHKIPSTAVDFN
+524 DEHKTPSTAVDFN
-537 QFSAGKLEATPRTD
+537 QFSAGKLEATPKTD
-551 DASLSAISDIM
+551 DTSLSAISDIM

>member
-128 LEEPPEHIVFIL
+128 LEEPPEHIVFIF

-162 LADKSIMQPFLEN
+162 LADKSIMQPFLEG

-218 TLITTEEVS
+218 TLIATEEVS

-237 IEELLASYE
+237 IQELLANYE
-246 QENIDQIRSLIEE
+246 QENIDQIRSLVEE

-310 LDHFKTAPIT
+310 LDHFKAAPIT
-320 ISAPSTPQ
+320 IAAPSAPQ
-328 IQAAKTPVT
+328 IQATKTQT
-337 AQTPDAVRAQ
+337 NTQTPEAVNAQ
-347 ATTKTSIATESPA
+347 ATTKTSIATGSPI
-360 AEPAAQVTPVA
+360 AEPAAPVTPVT
-371 PAAPATPVAPAAPAT
+371 PAATA
-386 SVTTT
+386 
-391 TPTPPATSEEPAK
+391 TPTPQEETAK
-404 PSINPEIRERLIK
+404 PSINPEIRERLVK
-417 ISKSKLTEKIQER
+417 ISKSKLTEKIQKR
-430 AEIQNQPVQAEAMTI
+430 AEIQNQQVQAEAMTI

-454 DFSAKGFLENIKNIA
+454 DFSAKGLLENIRNIA

-478 SYFAYKSN
+478 SYFTYKSN

-492 SAKVWFNILNSKNNL
+492 SAKVWFNILSSKNNL

-516 LNITIMNP
+516 LNIIIMNP
-524 DEHKIPSTAVDFN
+524 DEHKTPSTAVDFN
-537 QFSAGKLEATPRTD
+537 QFSAGKLEATPKSD

>member
-97 MLAPTTGKYK
+97 MLTPTTGKYK

-128 LEEPPEHIVFIL
+128 LEEPPEHIVFIF

-162 LADKSIMQPFLEN
+162 LADKSVMQPFLEN

-211 NLHADKS
+211 NLHPDKS

-237 IEELLASYE
+237 IQELLANYE
-246 QENIDQIRSLIEE
+246 QENVEQIRSLVEE

-310 LDHFKTAPIT
+310 LDHFKAAPVA

-328 IQAAKTPVT
+328 IQATKTPVT
-337 AQTPDAVRAQ
+337 TQTPGAASTQ
-347 ATTKTSIATESPA
+347 EATETSIATGSPIT
-360 AEPAAQVTPVA
+360 E
-371 PAAPATPVAPAAPAT
+371 PAAPATPVAPATPATPVTPTAPAT
-386 SVTTT
+386 Q
-391 TPTPPATSEEPAK
+391 EESAK
-404 PSINPEIRERLIK
+404 PSINPEIRERLVK

-430 AEIQNQPVQAEAMTI
+430 AEIQNQQVQAEAMTI

-516 LNITIMNP
+516 LNIIIMNP

-537 QFSAGKLEATPRTD
+537 QFSAGKLEAAPKTD

>member
-128 LEEPPEHIVFIL
+128 LEEPPEHIVFIF

-162 LADKSIMQPFLEN
+162 LADKSVMQPFLES

-211 NLHADKS
+211 NLHPDKS

-237 IEELLASYE
+237 IQEILTSYE
-246 QENIDQIRSLIEE
+246 QENIDQIRSLVEE

-310 LDHFKTAPIT
+310 LDHFKATPVA

-328 IQAAKTPVT
+328 IQVAKTTVN
-337 AQTPDAVRAQ
+337 AQTPGVISAQ
-347 ATTKTSIATESPA
+347 EATKTSIATESPVV
-360 AEPAAQVTPVA
+360 EPAAPVTTAA
-371 PAAPATPVAPAAPAT
+371 PAAPVTPAE
-386 SVTTT
+386 
-391 TPTPPATSEEPAK
+391 PTK
-404 PSINPEIRERLIK
+404 PSINPEIRERLVK
-417 ISKSKLTEKIQER
+417 ISKSKITEKIQER
-430 AEIQNQPVQAEAMTI
+430 AEIQNQQGQVEAMTI

-478 SYFAYKSN
+478 SYFAYKTDH
-486 QLEIYP
+486 LEIYP

-516 LNITIMNP
+516 LNIIIMNP
-524 DEHKIPSTAVDFN
+524 DEHKTPSTAVDFN
-537 QFSAGKLEATPRTD
+537 QFSAGKLEATPKTD
-551 DASLSAISDIM
+551 DTSLSAISDIM